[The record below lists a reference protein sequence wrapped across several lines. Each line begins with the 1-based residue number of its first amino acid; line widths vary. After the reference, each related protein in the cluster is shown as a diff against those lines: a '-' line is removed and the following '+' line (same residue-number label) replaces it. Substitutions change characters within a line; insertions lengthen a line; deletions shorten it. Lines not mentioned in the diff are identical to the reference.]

1 MMADASHYDKV
12 DRSGP
17 KIFVGEWATI
27 EGVPTPNMNAALSDA
42 TWMTGLERNSDLVV
56 MAAYA
61 PLFVNVNPQASQW
74 GTNLIGYNA
83 FTSYGSP
90 SYWAQVM
97 FGSAIG
103 TDVLAS
109 SMTGD
114 ADASDAGAQRLFY
127 SVTRDAAKGKLY
139 LKIVNASSLERTI
152 AIHLAGAGSVKPT
165 GSLTRLSA
173 ASPTATNSIT
183 APDRLLP
190 KTSTVSGVG
199 EKFEQRVPA
208 YSISVYTLDVK

>member
-1 MMADASHYDKV
+1 
-12 DRSGP
+12 
-17 KIFVGEWATI
+17 
-27 EGVPTPNMNAALSDA
+27 MNAAIADA
-42 TWMTGLERNSDLVV
+42 AWMTGLERNSDLVV

-103 TDVLAS
+103 TDVVAS

-114 ADASDAGAQRLFY
+114 ADARDKDAQRLFY
-127 SVTRDAAKGKLY
+127 SVTRDAAKGELY
-139 LKIVNASSLERTI
+139 LKIVNASSLERTV
-152 AIHLAGAGSVKPT
+152 AIHLAGAGSVKPS

-173 ASPTATNSIT
+173 AAPTATNSII
-183 APDRLLP
+183 APDRLQP
-190 KTSTVSGVG
+190 KTSAVTGLG